1 MVNQSSEPQ
10 YAGLARRVM
19 AMVYDSFLL
28 IALFF
33 VVSVPIVMQVG
44 EQTLTHDPLIRLL
57 YRLVLLLA
65 AFLFFGWFWTH
76 GGQTLGM
83 RAWRLRTTK
92 QDGSPMDWP
101 ASALRFIASLI
112 SLACFGLG
120 FVWIVIDPERLAWH
134 DRLSRTRVI
143 VEPKKIESKQAS

>member
-1 MVNQSSEPQ
+1 MVEQPSERL
-10 YAGLARRVM
+10 YAGLARRLA

-83 RAWRLRTTK
+83 RAWRLRTVK
-92 QDGSPMDWP
+92 LDGSPMDWP
-101 ASALRFIASLI
+101 ASVVRFATSLL

-120 FVWIVIDPERLAWH
+120 FLWIVIDPEHLAWH
-134 DRLSRTRVI
+134 DRLSRTRVLL
-143 VEPKKIESKQAS
+143 EPGKSRQKLTS